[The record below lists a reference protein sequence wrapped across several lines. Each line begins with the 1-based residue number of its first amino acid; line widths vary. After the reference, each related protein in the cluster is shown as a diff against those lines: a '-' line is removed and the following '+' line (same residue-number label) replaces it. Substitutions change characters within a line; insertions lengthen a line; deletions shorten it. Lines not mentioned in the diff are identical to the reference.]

1 MSIMRTKGQGNL
13 VVNKNRFSGKAIITS
28 TPISWRSWMYN
39 YYQQNQTQKNL
50 NIDPIRKLVIQN
62 YSKDLGSAV
71 FWGWDVISADEMD
84 DVYLFQLKHREN
96 PKLRVY
102 ITLGR
107 ELQVSDLENNLFL
120 MYQCYMHDDD
130 GDWHETFWLDSDD
143 INYKTFWDKIERLV
157 DKHHPLYPF

>member
-28 TPISWRSWMYN
+28 TPISAGSWFTN
-39 YYQQNQTQKNL
+39 YYQQNQNQNNL
-50 NIDPIRKLVIQN
+50 NIDSNRKLVIQN

-71 FWGWDVISADEMD
+71 FWGWDVIAADEMD

-96 PKLRVY
+96 SKLRIY

-120 MYQCYMHDDD
+120 MYQCYVHDDD
-130 GDWHETFWLDSDD
+130 GDWHETFWLDSDKL
-143 INYKTFWDKIERLV
+143 NYKSFWDRIETIA
-157 DKHHPLYPF
+157 DKHHPLLPF